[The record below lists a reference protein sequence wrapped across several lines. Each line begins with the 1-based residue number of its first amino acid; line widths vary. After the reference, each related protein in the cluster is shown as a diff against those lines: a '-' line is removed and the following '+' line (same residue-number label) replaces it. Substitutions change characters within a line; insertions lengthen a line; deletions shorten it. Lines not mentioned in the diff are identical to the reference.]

1 MKRTKTIIKWLIG
14 TSLILAGLAAI
25 IIFFYPSTEESQELQ
40 EIQKLAKVNATADGG
55 AAIDFDALKAVNPD
69 IIAWIR
75 VEGTD
80 ISYPVM
86 QSSKDKP
93 EDYYLHH
100 DFYCRESI
108 YGCIYIQK
116 RNSSD
121 FSDFDTVIYGHNM
134 RNGSMFRQLHY
145 FREKDFFSKNKN
157 ITIYLPDGSAKH
169 YEIFAAYKAEADL
182 ILHDYGDFKQDN
194 MKENYIA
201 DITSGTTH
209 PDNHRDVKLSIKD
222 HLITLSTCIGDEN
235 YRLLIQAKKAG

>member
-100 DFYCRESI
+100 NFYCRESI

-201 DITSGTTH
+201 DITSGTMH

-235 YRLLIQAKKAG
+235 YRLLIQAKMAG